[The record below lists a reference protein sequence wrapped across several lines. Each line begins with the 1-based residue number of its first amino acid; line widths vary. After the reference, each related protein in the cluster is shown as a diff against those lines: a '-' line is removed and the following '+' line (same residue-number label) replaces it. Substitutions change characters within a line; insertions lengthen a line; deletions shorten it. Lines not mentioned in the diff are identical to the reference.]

1 MVAENYLRM
10 EMTSN
15 PDAVGMGRL
24 AVAHFAGSLG
34 FSMAEIEELKV
45 AVSEAVTNAV
55 VHGYP
60 EAIGIIRINLTE
72 LEGGLSVEVVDEGV
86 GIADIRRAREPNYS
100 QDPERMG
107 LGFVFMESFTD
118 QLQVQS
124 EPARGT
130 RVLMVKMREEQE
142 KEEAQ

>member
-1 MVAENYLRM
+1 MAENYLRM
-10 EMTSN
+10 EMASN
-15 PDAVGMGRL
+15 PDAVGMCRL

-55 VHGYP
+55 VHGYRNGP
-60 EAIGIIRINLTE
+60 GAIRMHLTE
-72 LEGGLSVEVVDEGV
+72 LEGGLALEVADDGV
-86 GIADIRRAREPNYS
+86 GIEDIRRAREPNYS

-124 EPARGT
+124 EVGKGT
-130 RVLMVKMREEQE
+130 RVVMVKMREDQQ